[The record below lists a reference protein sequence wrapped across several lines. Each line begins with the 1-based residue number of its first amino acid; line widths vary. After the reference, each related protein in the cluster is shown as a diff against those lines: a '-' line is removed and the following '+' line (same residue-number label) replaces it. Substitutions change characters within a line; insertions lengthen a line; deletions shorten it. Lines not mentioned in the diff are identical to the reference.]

1 MTEPQK
7 RILIQASPLEIFHIQ
22 QLTFSTR
29 IHRIVYKSKSTMV
42 AYYQLDII
50 YWIQPTG
57 WALSQPNRT
66 KLKEYIY
73 GELIKTHRLLDCI
86 VDQPCVEDA
95 TSEEPMRQ
103 RPMMNMIRWICLVEY
118 LFIAIDSERD
128 CDECE
133 RHTNILKTIPNAV

>member
-50 YWIQPTG
+50 YWI
-57 WALSQPNRT
+57 LSSLPDGRSVN
-66 KLKEYIY
+66 
-73 GELIKTHRLLDCI
+73 LIE
-86 VDQPCVEDA
+86 Q
-95 TSEEPMRQ
+95 
-103 RPMMNMIRWICLVEY
+103 N
-118 LFIAIDSERD
+118 
-128 CDECE
+128 
-133 RHTNILKTIPNAV
+133 